1 MASLSSVGVSGT
13 GLDESVITKLVALEK
28 QPADALSTKNTTLQ
42 TKVSTWGKIQSAF
55 SSLKDAANKLTQSD
69 FWNGTTATS
78 SNDTAV
84 SVSTTSSAA
93 PSSYAVT
100 VSQLA
105 QGQMV
110 ASSAFTSKTA
120 AVGEGTLRIQLGT
133 YVTDNSVAP
142 PAVTFNAKAAASA
155 VDISIGPGDNTLE
168 KIRDRINS
176 SNAGITASIVNDA
189 SGSRLVMR
197 GANGE
202 TNAFKVSVTEN
213 GAVPGLSAL
222 AYDGTTGGTST
233 MTRTQAAQNA
243 KATINGLD
251 VASESNT
258 FSDVMDGVSITLKQ
272 TTAANTPA
280 NITVAKDTASISKGV
295 SDFIS
300 SYNNVISTI
309 RVQTLYDEASK
320 TAGPLQGD
328 STARGLLS
336 QMRNL
341 ITSDSTATASFS
353 RLFDMGIVTNTDG
366 TLKMTSSKFNDAM
379 GSKLADMQKY
389 FANSDDVV
397 AAKNGM
403 GQRIKNI
410 ASQILDT
417 NGAIANSTDGL
428 KATIK
433 RNTTKIDSINTRAS
447 LYETRLRQQYTAL
460 DASYSKLSG
469 LQSYVTAQL
478 AALNKS

>member
-13 GLDESVITKLVALEK
+13 GLDESVITKLVAIEK
-28 QPADALSTKNTTLQ
+28 QPAEALSTKNTALQ

-69 FWNGTTATS
+69 FWRGTTATS

-84 SVSTTSSAA
+84 GVSTTSNAA
-93 PSSYAVT
+93 ASSYAVT

-110 ASSAFTSKTA
+110 ASSAFASKTA
-120 AVGEGTLRIQLGT
+120 TVGEGTLRIQLGN

-155 VDISIGPGDNTLE
+155 VDIAIGPGDNTLE

-176 SNAGITASIVNDA
+176 ANAGITASIVNDA
-189 SGSRLVMR
+189 AGSRLVMR

-202 TNAFKVSVTEN
+202 SNAFQVSVIED
-213 GAVPGLSAL
+213 AAAPGLSAL
-222 AYDGTTGGTST
+222 AFDASTGATSA
-233 MTRTQAAQNA
+233 MALTQSAQNA
-243 KATINGLD
+243 KANINGLD
-251 VASESNT
+251 IASESNT
-258 FSDVMDGVSITLKQ
+258 LSDVVDGVTLTLKQ
-272 TTAANTPA
+272 VTSTPA
-280 NITVAKDTASISKGV
+280 NITVAQDTASISKGV

-300 SYNNVISTI
+300 AYNNVVSTI

-397 AAKNGM
+397 ASNNGM
-403 GQRIKNI
+403 AQRIKGL

-433 RNTTKIDSINTRAS
+433 RNTNRIEDINTRAS

-469 LQSYVTAQL
+469 LQSYVSAQL

>member
-13 GLDESVITKLVALEK
+13 GLDESVITKLVAIEK
-28 QPADALSTKNTTLQ
+28 QPADALTTKNTTLQ

-55 SSLKDAANKLTQSD
+55 SSLKDAANKLTQSE

-93 PSSYAVT
+93 ASSYAVT

-110 ASSAFTSKTA
+110 ATSAFASKTT

-155 VDISIGPGDNTLE
+155 VDIAIGPGDNTLE

-222 AYDGTTGGTST
+222 AYDGTTGGTSS

-243 KATINGLD
+243 KATINGLA
-251 VASESNT
+251 VSSESNT
-258 FSDVMDGVSITLKQ
+258 LSDVVDGVTLTLKQ
-272 TTAANTPA
+272 ATATPA
-280 NITVAKDTASISKGV
+280 NITVAQDTASISKGV

-300 SYNNVISTI
+300 AYNNVVSTI

-379 GSKLADMQKY
+379 GTKLADMQKY

-397 AAKNGM
+397 ASKNGM
-403 GQRIKNI
+403 GQRIKNL

-433 RNTTKIDSINTRAS
+433 RNTTKIDSINDRAG
-447 LYETRLRQQYTAL
+447 LYEARLRQQYTAL

-469 LQSYVTAQL
+469 LQSYVSAQL

>member
-13 GLDESVITKLVALEK
+13 GLDESVITKLVAIEK
-28 QPADALSTKNTTLQ
+28 QPAEALSTKNTALQ

-69 FWNGTTATS
+69 FWRGTTATS

-84 SVSTTSSAA
+84 GVSTTSNAA
-93 PSSYAVT
+93 ASSYAVT

-110 ASSAFTSKTA
+110 ASSAFASKTA
-120 AVGEGTLRIQLGT
+120 TVGEGTLRIQLGN

-155 VDISIGPGDNTLE
+155 VDIAIGPGDNTLE

-176 SNAGITASIVNDA
+176 ANAGITASIVNDA
-189 SGSRLVMR
+189 AGSRLVMR

-202 TNAFKVSVTEN
+202 SNAFQVSVIED
-213 GAVPGLSAL
+213 AAAPGLSAL
-222 AYDGTTGGTST
+222 AFDASTGATSA
-233 MTRTQAAQNA
+233 MALTQSAQNA

-251 VASESNT
+251 IASESNT
-258 FSDVMDGVSITLKQ
+258 LSDVVDGVTLTLKQ
-272 TTAANTPA
+272 VTSTPA
-280 NITVAKDTASISKGV
+280 NITVAQDTASISKGV

-300 SYNNVISTI
+300 AYNNVVSTI

-353 RLFDMGIVTNTDG
+353 RLFDMGIETNTDG

-397 AAKNGM
+397 ASNNGM
-403 GQRIKNI
+403 AQRIKGL

-433 RNTTKIDSINTRAS
+433 RNTNRIEDINTRAS

-469 LQSYVTAQL
+469 LQSYVSAQL

>member
-28 QPADALSTKNTTLQ
+28 QPADALTTKNTTLQ

-78 SNDTAV
+78 SNDAAV

-93 PSSYAVT
+93 PGSYAVT

-110 ASSAFTSKTA
+110 ASSAFASKTA
-120 AVGEGTLRIQLGT
+120 TVGEGTLRIQLGT

-142 PAVTFNAKAAASA
+142 PAVTFNAKSAATA
-155 VDISIGPGDNTLE
+155 VDIAIGPGDNTLE

-202 TNAFKVSVTEN
+202 TNAFKVSVTED
-213 GAVPGLSAL
+213 GSAPGLSAL
-222 AYDGTTGGTST
+222 AYDATTGGTST
-233 MTRTQAAQNA
+233 MTRTQTAQNA
-243 KATINGLD
+243 KATINGLA
-251 VASESNT
+251 VSSESNT
-258 FSDVMDGVSITLKQ
+258 LSEVLDGVTVTLKQ
-272 TTAANTPA
+272 TTSTPA
-280 NITVAKDTASISKGV
+280 NLTVATDTASISKGV

-300 SYNNVISTI
+300 AYNNVVSTI

-328 STARGLLS
+328 STAKGLLS

-341 ITSDSTATASFS
+341 ITSDSTATTSFS
-353 RLFDMGIVTNTDG
+353 RLFDLGIETNTDG
-366 TLKMTSSKFNDAM
+366 TLKMKSSKFNDAM
-379 GSKLADMQKY
+379 GAKLADMQKY
-389 FANSDDVV
+389 FANSDDTV

-433 RNTTKIDSINTRAS
+433 RNTTKIDSINDRAS
-447 LYETRLRQQYTAL
+447 LYEARLRQQYTAL

-478 AALNKS
+478 AALNK

>member
-13 GLDESVITKLVALEK
+13 GLDESVITKLVAIEK
-28 QPADALSTKNTTLQ
+28 QPADALTTKNTTLQ

-55 SSLKDAANKLTQSD
+55 SSLKDAANKLTQSE

-93 PSSYAVT
+93 ASAYAVT

-110 ASSAFTSKTA
+110 ATSAFASKTA
-120 AVGEGTLRIQLGT
+120 AVGEGTLRIELGT

-155 VDISIGPGDNTLE
+155 VDIAIGPGDNTLE

-222 AYDGTTGGTST
+222 AYDGTTGGTSS

-243 KATINGLD
+243 KATINGLA
-251 VASESNT
+251 VSSESNT
-258 FSDVMDGVSITLKQ
+258 LSDVVDGVTLTLKQ
-272 TTAANTPA
+272 ATATPA
-280 NITVAKDTASISKGV
+280 NITVAQDTASISKGV

-300 SYNNVISTI
+300 AYNNVVSTI

-379 GSKLADMQKY
+379 GTKLADMQKY

-397 AAKNGM
+397 ASKNGM
-403 GQRIKNI
+403 GQRIKNL

-433 RNTTKIDSINTRAS
+433 RNTTKIDSINDRAG
-447 LYETRLRQQYTAL
+447 LYEARLRQQYTAL

-469 LQSYVTAQL
+469 LQSYVSAQL

>member
-13 GLDESVITKLVALEK
+13 GLDESVITKLVAIEK
-28 QPADALSTKNTTLQ
+28 QPADALTTKNTTLQ

-55 SSLKDAANKLTQSD
+55 SSLKDAANKLTQSE

-93 PSSYAVT
+93 ASSYAVT

-110 ASSAFTSKTA
+110 ASSAFASKTS
-120 AVGEGTLRIQLGT
+120 AVGEGTLHIQLGT

-155 VDISIGPGDNTLE
+155 VDIAIGPGDNTLE

-222 AYDGTTGGTST
+222 AYDGTTGGTSS

-243 KATINGLD
+243 KATINGLA
-251 VASESNT
+251 VSSESNT
-258 FSDVMDGVSITLKQ
+258 LSDVVDGVTLTLKQ
-272 TTAANTPA
+272 ATATPA
-280 NITVAKDTASISKGV
+280 NITVAQDTASISKGV

-300 SYNNVISTI
+300 AYNNVVSTI

-328 STARGLLS
+328 STAKGLLS

-379 GSKLADMQKY
+379 GTKLADMQKY

-403 GQRIKNI
+403 GQRIKNL

-433 RNTTKIDSINTRAS
+433 RNTTKIDSINDRAG
-447 LYETRLRQQYTAL
+447 LYEARLRQQYTAL

-469 LQSYVTAQL
+469 LQSYVSAQL

>member
-13 GLDESVITKLVALEK
+13 GLDESVITKLVAIEK
-28 QPADALSTKNTTLQ
+28 QPADALTTKNTTLQ

-93 PSSYAVT
+93 PGAYSVT

-105 QGQMV
+105 QSQMV
-110 ASSAFTSKTA
+110 ASSAFASKTA

-155 VDISIGPGDNTLE
+155 VDIAIGPGDNTLE

-202 TNAFKVSVTEN
+202 SNAFKVSVTEN

-233 MTRTQAAQNA
+233 MTRTQSAQNA
-243 KATINGLD
+243 KATINGLA
-251 VASESNT
+251 VSAESNNLGE
-258 FSDVMDGVSITLKQ
+258 VLDGVSLTLKQ
-272 TTAANTPA
+272 VTTTPA
-280 NITVAKDTASISKGV
+280 NITVAQDTASISKGV

-300 SYNNVISTI
+300 AYNNVVSTI

-328 STARGLLS
+328 STAKSLLS

-341 ITSDSTATASFS
+341 ITSDSTATTSFS

-403 GQRIKNI
+403 GQRIKNL

>member
-13 GLDESVITKLVALEK
+13 GLDESVITKLVAIEK
-28 QPADALSTKNTTLQ
+28 QPAEALSTKNTALQ

-69 FWNGTTATS
+69 FWRGTTATS

-84 SVSTTSSAA
+84 GVSTTSNAA
-93 PSSYAVT
+93 ASSYAVT

-110 ASSAFTSKTA
+110 ASSAFASKTA
-120 AVGEGTLRIQLGT
+120 TVGEGTLRIQLGN

-155 VDISIGPGDNTLE
+155 VDIAIGPGDNTLE

-176 SNAGITASIVNDA
+176 ANAGITASIVNDA
-189 SGSRLVMR
+189 AGSRLVMR

-202 TNAFKVSVTEN
+202 SNAFQVSVIEDS
-213 GAVPGLSAL
+213 AAPGLSAL
-222 AYDGTTGGTST
+222 AFDASTGATSA
-233 MTRTQAAQNA
+233 MALTQSAQNA
-243 KATINGLD
+243 KANINGLD
-251 VASESNT
+251 IASESNT
-258 FSDVMDGVSITLKQ
+258 LSDVVDGVTLTLKQ
-272 TTAANTPA
+272 VTSTPA
-280 NITVAKDTASISKGV
+280 NITVAQDTASISKGV

-300 SYNNVISTI
+300 AYNNVVSTI

-353 RLFDMGIVTNTDG
+353 RLFDMGIETNTDG

-397 AAKNGM
+397 ASNNGM
-403 GQRIKNI
+403 AQRIKGL

-433 RNTTKIDSINTRAS
+433 RNTNRIEDINTRAS

-469 LQSYVTAQL
+469 LQSYVSAQL

>member
-13 GLDESVITKLVALEK
+13 GLDESVITKLVAIEK
-28 QPADALSTKNTTLQ
+28 QPADALTTKNTTLQ

-55 SSLKDAANKLTQSD
+55 SSLKDAANKLTQSE

-93 PSSYAVT
+93 ASSYAVT

-110 ASSAFTSKTA
+110 ASSAFASKTS

-155 VDISIGPGDNTLE
+155 VDIAIGPGDNTLE

-222 AYDGTTGGTST
+222 AYDGTTGGTSS

-243 KATINGLD
+243 KATINGLA
-251 VASESNT
+251 VSSESNT
-258 FSDVMDGVSITLKQ
+258 LSDVVDGVTLTLKQ
-272 TTAANTPA
+272 ATATPA
-280 NITVAKDTASISKGV
+280 NITVAQDTASISKGV

-300 SYNNVISTI
+300 AYNNVVSTI

-328 STARGLLS
+328 STAKGLLS

-379 GSKLADMQKY
+379 GTKLADMQKY

-403 GQRIKNI
+403 GQRIKNL

-433 RNTTKIDSINTRAS
+433 RNTTKIDSINDRAG
-447 LYETRLRQQYTAL
+447 LYEARLRQQYTAL

-469 LQSYVTAQL
+469 LQSYVSAQL

>member
-13 GLDESVITKLVALEK
+13 GLDESVITKLVAIEK
-28 QPADALSTKNTTLQ
+28 QPAEALSTKNTALQ

-69 FWNGTTATS
+69 FWRGTTATS

-84 SVSTTSSAA
+84 GVSTTSNAA
-93 PSSYAVT
+93 ASSYAVT

-110 ASSAFTSKTA
+110 ASSAFASKTA
-120 AVGEGTLRIQLGT
+120 TVGEGTLRIQLGN

-155 VDISIGPGDNTLE
+155 VDIAIGPGDNTLE

-176 SNAGITASIVNDA
+176 ANAGITASIVNDA
-189 SGSRLVMR
+189 AGSRLVMR

-202 TNAFKVSVTEN
+202 SNAFQVSVIEDV
-213 GAVPGLSAL
+213 AAPGLSAL
-222 AYDGTTGGTST
+222 AFDASTGATSA
-233 MTRTQAAQNA
+233 MALTQSAQNA
-243 KATINGLD
+243 KANINGLD
-251 VASESNT
+251 IASESNT
-258 FSDVMDGVSITLKQ
+258 LSDVVDGVTLTLKQ
-272 TTAANTPA
+272 VTSTPA
-280 NITVAKDTASISKGV
+280 NITVAQDTASISKGV

-300 SYNNVISTI
+300 AYNNVVSTI

-353 RLFDMGIVTNTDG
+353 RLFDMGIETNTDG

-397 AAKNGM
+397 ASNNGM
-403 GQRIKNI
+403 AQRIKGL

-433 RNTTKIDSINTRAS
+433 RNTNRIEDINTRAS

-469 LQSYVTAQL
+469 LQSYVSAQL

>member
-1 MASLSSVGVSGT
+1 MASLSSIGISGT
-13 GLDESVITKLVALEK
+13 GLDETVITKLVALEK
-28 QPADALSTKNTTLQ
+28 QPADALSTKNTKLE

-55 SSLKDAANKLTQSD
+55 STLKDAANKLTQSD

-84 SVSTTSSAA
+84 GVSTTSSAA

-110 ASSAFTSKTA
+110 ASSAFASKTA
-120 AVGEGTLRIQLGT
+120 AVGEGTLRIELGT

-142 PAVTFNAKAAASA
+142 PAVTFNAKVAATA
-155 VDISIGPGDNTLE
+155 VDIAIGPGDNTLE

-222 AYDGTTGGTST
+222 AYTAETGGTSA
-233 MTRTQAAQNA
+233 MTRSQSAQNA
-243 KATINGLD
+243 QATINGLP
-251 VASESNT
+251 VSSESNT
-258 FSDVMDGVSITLKQ
+258 LSDVVDGVTLTLKQ
-272 TTAANTPA
+272 TTTTPA
-280 NITVAKDTASISKGV
+280 NITVAQDTATISKGV

-300 SYNNVISTI
+300 AYNSVVSTI

-328 STARGLLS
+328 ATARSLLG

-341 ITSDSTATASFS
+341 ITSSSSATTAFS
-353 RLFDMGIVTNTDG
+353 RLFDIGIETNTDG
-366 TLKMTSSKFNDAM
+366 TLTMKSSKFNDAM
-379 GSKLADMQKY
+379 GSKLADLQK
-389 FANSDDVV
+389 FFGNSDDAVP
-397 AAKNGM
+397 ANNGM
-403 GQRIKNI
+403 AQRIKAL

-417 NGAIANSTDGL
+417 EGAIASSTDGL

-433 RNTTKIDSINTRAS
+433 RNKDRIEDINDRAS
-447 LYETRLRQQYTAL
+447 LYETRLRKQYTAL
-460 DASYSKLSG
+460 DANMSKLNG
-469 LQSYVTAQL
+469 LSSYVSAQL

>member
-13 GLDESVITKLVALEK
+13 GLDESVITKLVAIEK
-28 QPADALSTKNTTLQ
+28 QPADALTTKNTTLQ

-93 PSSYAVT
+93 PGAYSVT

-105 QGQMV
+105 QSQMV
-110 ASSAFTSKTA
+110 ASSAFASKTA

-155 VDISIGPGDNTLE
+155 VDIAIGPGDNTLE

-202 TNAFKVSVTEN
+202 SNAFKVSVTEN

-233 MTRTQAAQNA
+233 MTRTQSAQNA
-243 KATINGLD
+243 KATINGLA
-251 VASESNT
+251 VSAESNNLGE
-258 FSDVMDGVSITLKQ
+258 VLDGVSLTLKQ
-272 TTAANTPA
+272 VTTTPA
-280 NITVAKDTASISKGV
+280 NITVAQDTASISKGV

-300 SYNNVISTI
+300 AYNNVVSTI

-328 STARGLLS
+328 STAKSLLS

-341 ITSDSTATASFS
+341 ITSDSTATTSFS

-403 GQRIKNI
+403 GQRIKNL

-428 KATIK
+428 KATLK

>member
-13 GLDESVITKLVALEK
+13 GLDESVITKLVAIEK
-28 QPADALSTKNTTLQ
+28 QPADALTTKNTTLQ

-78 SNDTAV
+78 SNDAAV

-93 PSSYAVT
+93 PGSYAVT

-110 ASSAFTSKTA
+110 ASSAFASKTA
-120 AVGEGTLRIQLGT
+120 TVGEGTLRIQLGT

-142 PAVTFNAKAAASA
+142 PAVTFNAKSAATA
-155 VDISIGPGDNTLE
+155 VDIAIGPGDNTLE

-202 TNAFKVSVTEN
+202 TNAFKVSVTED
-213 GAVPGLSAL
+213 GAAPGLSAL
-222 AYDGTTGGTST
+222 AYDATTGGTST
-233 MTRTQAAQNA
+233 MTRTQTAQNA
-243 KATINGLD
+243 KATINGLA
-251 VASESNT
+251 VSSESNT
-258 FSDVMDGVSITLKQ
+258 LSEVLDGVTVTLKQ
-272 TTAANTPA
+272 TTSTPA
-280 NITVAKDTASISKGV
+280 NLTVATDTASISKGV

-300 SYNNVISTI
+300 AYNNVVSTI
-309 RVQTLYDEASK
+309 RVQTLYDETSK

-341 ITSDSTATASFS
+341 ITSDSTATTSFS

-389 FANSDDVV
+389 FANSDETV

-433 RNTTKIDSINTRAS
+433 RNTTKIDSINDRAS
-447 LYETRLRQQYTAL
+447 LYEARLRQQYTAL

-478 AALNKS
+478 AALNK

>member
-13 GLDESVITKLVALEK
+13 GLDENVITKLVAIEK
-28 QPADALSTKNTTLQ
+28 QPADALTTKNTELQ

-55 SSLKDAANKLTQSD
+55 SSLKDAANRLTQSD
-69 FWNGTTATS
+69 LWNGTTATS
-78 SNDTAV
+78 SNDLAV
-84 SVSTTSSAA
+84 SVSSTSAA
-93 PSSYAVT
+93 AASSYAVT
-100 VSQLA
+100 VSKLA
-105 QGQMV
+105 QSQMV
-110 ASSAFTSKTA
+110 ASSAFASKTS

-142 PAVTFNAKAAASA
+142 PAVTFNAKVAASA

-176 SNAGITASIVNDA
+176 ANAGITASIVNDA

-197 GANGE
+197 GASGE

-213 GAVPGLSAL
+213 ASVPGLSAL
-222 AYDGTTGGTST
+222 AYTAETGGTSA
-233 MTRTQAAQNA
+233 MTSTQAAQNA
-243 KATINGLD
+243 KATINGLE
-251 VASESNT
+251 VNSESNT
-258 FSDVMDGVSITLKQ
+258 LSNVMDGVSLTLKQ
-272 TTAANTPA
+272 ANTPV
-280 NITVAKDTASISKGV
+280 NITVAQDTASISKGV
-295 SDFIS
+295 NDFIS
-300 SYNNVISTI
+300 AYNNVVSTI

-341 ITSDSTATASFS
+341 ITSDSTATTSFS

-389 FANSDDVV
+389 FANSDDTV

-403 GQRIKNI
+403 AQRIKSLT
-410 ASQILDT
+410 SQVLDT
-417 NGAIANSTDGL
+417 NGAIANSTDGI

-433 RNTTKIDSINTRAS
+433 RNSTKIDTINDRAS

-469 LQSYVTAQL
+469 LQSYVSAQL
-478 AALNKS
+478 AALNK

>member
-13 GLDESVITKLVALEK
+13 GLDESVITKLVAIEK
-28 QPADALSTKNTTLQ
+28 QPADALTTKNTTLQ

-55 SSLKDAANKLTQSD
+55 SSLKDAANKLTQSE

-93 PSSYAVT
+93 ASSYAVT

-110 ASSAFTSKTA
+110 ASSAFASKTS

-155 VDISIGPGDNTLE
+155 VDIAIGPGDNTLE

-213 GAVPGLSAL
+213 SAVPGLSAL
-222 AYDGTTGGTST
+222 AYDGTTGGTSS

-243 KATINGLD
+243 KATINGLA
-251 VASESNT
+251 VSSESNT
-258 FSDVMDGVSITLKQ
+258 LSDVVDGVTLTLKQ
-272 TTAANTPA
+272 ATATPA
-280 NITVAKDTASISKGV
+280 NITVAQDTASISKGV

-300 SYNNVISTI
+300 AYNNVVSTI

-328 STARGLLS
+328 STAKGLLS

-353 RLFDMGIVTNTDG
+353 RLFDMGIETNTDG

-379 GSKLADMQKY
+379 GTKLADMQKY

-403 GQRIKNI
+403 GQRIKNL

-433 RNTTKIDSINTRAS
+433 RNTTKIDSINDRAG
-447 LYETRLRQQYTAL
+447 LYEARLRQQYTAL

-469 LQSYVTAQL
+469 LQSYVSAQL

>member
-13 GLDESVITKLVALEK
+13 GLDESVITKLVAIEK
-28 QPADALSTKNTTLQ
+28 QPADALTTKNTTLQ

-55 SSLKDAANKLTQSD
+55 SSLKDAANKLTQSE

-93 PSSYAVT
+93 ASSYAVT

-110 ASSAFTSKTA
+110 ASSAFASKTS

-155 VDISIGPGDNTLE
+155 VDIAIGPGDNTLE

-213 GAVPGLSAL
+213 SAVPGLSAL
-222 AYDGTTGGTST
+222 AYDGTTGGTSS

-243 KATINGLD
+243 KATINGLA
-251 VASESNT
+251 VSSESNT
-258 FSDVMDGVSITLKQ
+258 LSDVVDGVTLTLKQ
-272 TTAANTPA
+272 ATATPA
-280 NITVAKDTASISKGV
+280 NITVAQDTASISKGV

-300 SYNNVISTI
+300 AYNNVVSTI

-328 STARGLLS
+328 STAKGLLS

-379 GSKLADMQKY
+379 GTKLADMQKY

-403 GQRIKNI
+403 GQRIKNL

-433 RNTTKIDSINTRAS
+433 RNTTKIDSINDRAG
-447 LYETRLRQQYTAL
+447 LYEARLRQQYTAL

-469 LQSYVTAQL
+469 LQSYVSAQL

>member
-13 GLDESVITKLVALEK
+13 GLDESVITKLVAIEK
-28 QPADALSTKNTTLQ
+28 QPADALTTKNTTLQ

-55 SSLKDAANKLTQSD
+55 SSLKDAANKLTQSE

-93 PSSYAVT
+93 ASSYAVT

-110 ASSAFTSKTA
+110 ATSAFASKTA

-155 VDISIGPGDNTLE
+155 VDIAIGPGDNTLE

-222 AYDGTTGGTST
+222 AYDGTTGGTSS

-243 KATINGLD
+243 KATINGLA
-251 VASESNT
+251 VSSESNT
-258 FSDVMDGVSITLKQ
+258 LSDVVDGVTLTLKQ
-272 TTAANTPA
+272 ATATPA
-280 NITVAKDTASISKGV
+280 NITVAQDTASISKGV

-300 SYNNVISTI
+300 AYNNVVSTI

-379 GSKLADMQKY
+379 GTKLADMQKY

-397 AAKNGM
+397 ASKNGM
-403 GQRIKNI
+403 GQRIKNL

-433 RNTTKIDSINTRAS
+433 RNTTKIDSINDRAG
-447 LYETRLRQQYTAL
+447 LYEARLRQQYTAL

-469 LQSYVTAQL
+469 LQSYVSAQL

>member
-13 GLDESVITKLVALEK
+13 GLDESVITKLVAIEK
-28 QPADALSTKNTTLQ
+28 QPADALTTKNTTLQ

-55 SSLKDAANKLTQSD
+55 SSLKDAANKLTQSE

-93 PSSYAVT
+93 ASSYAVT

-110 ASSAFTSKTA
+110 ASSAFASKTA

-155 VDISIGPGDNTLE
+155 VDIAIGPGDNTLE

-222 AYDGTTGGTST
+222 AYDGTTGGTSS

-243 KATINGLD
+243 KATINGLA
-251 VASESNT
+251 VSSESNT
-258 FSDVMDGVSITLKQ
+258 LSDVVDGVTLTLKQ
-272 TTAANTPA
+272 ATATPA
-280 NITVAKDTASISKGV
+280 NITVAQDTASISKGV

-300 SYNNVISTI
+300 AYNNVVSTI

-328 STARGLLS
+328 STAKGLLS

-379 GSKLADMQKY
+379 GTKLADMQKY

-403 GQRIKNI
+403 GQRIKNL

-433 RNTTKIDSINTRAS
+433 RNTTKIDSINDRAG
-447 LYETRLRQQYTAL
+447 LYEARLRQQYTAL

-469 LQSYVTAQL
+469 LQSYVSAQL

>member
-13 GLDESVITKLVALEK
+13 GLDENVITKLVALEK
-28 QPADALSTKNTTLQ
+28 KPADALTTKNTALQ

-69 FWNGTTATS
+69 FWTGTTATS

-110 ASSAFTSKTA
+110 ASSAFGSKTA
-120 AVGEGTLRIQLGT
+120 AVGEGTLRIELGT
-133 YVTDNSVAP
+133 YVTNNSVAP
-142 PAVTFNAKAAASA
+142 PAVTFNAKAAATA

-168 KIRDRINS
+168 KIRDRINGA
-176 SNAGITASIVNDA
+176 NAGITASIVNDA
-189 SGSRLVMR
+189 AGSRLVMR

-202 TNAFKVSVTEN
+202 TNAFKVTVTEN
-213 GAVPGLSAL
+213 ASVPGLSAL
-222 AYDGTTGGTST
+222 AYTAESGGTSA
-233 MTRTQAAQNA
+233 MTRSQSAQNA
-243 KATINGLD
+243 LATINGLPIT
-251 VASESNT
+251 SESNT
-258 FSDVMDGVSITLKQ
+258 LSDVVDGVSLTLKQ
-272 TTAANTPA
+272 TTATPA
-280 NITVAKDTASISKGV
+280 NITVAQDTASISKGV
-295 SDFIS
+295 NDFIS
-300 SYNNVISTI
+300 AYNSVVSTI

-341 ITSDSTATASFS
+341 ITSDSTATSSFA

-366 TLKMTSSKFNDAM
+366 TLKMTTSKFNDAM

-397 AAKNGM
+397 AANNGM
-403 GQRIKNI
+403 GQRIKNL

-433 RNTTKIDSINTRAS
+433 RNTTKIDSINDRAS
-447 LYETRLRQQYTAL
+447 LYEARLRQQYTAL

-478 AALNKS
+478 AALNNS

>member
-13 GLDESVITKLVALEK
+13 GLDESVITKLVAIEK
-28 QPADALSTKNTTLQ
+28 QPADALTTKNTTLQ

-55 SSLKDAANKLTQSD
+55 SSLKDAANKLTQSE

-93 PSSYAVT
+93 ASAYAVT

-110 ASSAFTSKTA
+110 ATSAFASKTS
-120 AVGEGTLRIQLGT
+120 AVGEGTLSIQLGT

-222 AYDGTTGGTST
+222 AYDATTGGTSA
-233 MTRTQAAQNA
+233 MTRTQTAQNA
-243 KATINGLD
+243 KATINGLA
-251 VASESNT
+251 VSSESNT
-258 FSDVMDGVSITLKQ
+258 LSDVLDGVTLTLKQ
-272 TTAANTPA
+272 TTTTPA
-280 NITVAKDTASISKGV
+280 NITVAQDTASISKGV

-300 SYNNVISTI
+300 AYNNVVSTI

-379 GSKLADMQKY
+379 GAKLADMQKY
-389 FANSDDVV
+389 FANSDETV
-397 AAKNGM
+397 AANNGM
-403 GQRIKNI
+403 GQRIKNL

-447 LYETRLRQQYTAL
+447 LYENRLRQQYTAL

>member
-13 GLDESVITKLVALEK
+13 GLDESVITKLVAIEK
-28 QPADALSTKNTTLQ
+28 QPAEALTTKNTTLQ

-69 FWNGTTATS
+69 FWTGTTATS

-110 ASSAFTSKTA
+110 ASSAFGSKTA
-120 AVGEGTLRIQLGT
+120 AVGEGTLRIELGT
-133 YVTDNSVAP
+133 YVTNNSVAP
-142 PAVTFNAKAAASA
+142 PAVTFNAKAAATA

-168 KIRDRINS
+168 KIRDRINGA
-176 SNAGITASIVNDA
+176 NAGITASIVNDA
-189 SGSRLVMR
+189 AGSRLVMR

-202 TNAFKVSVTEN
+202 TNAFKVTVTEN
-213 GAVPGLSAL
+213 ASVPGLSAL
-222 AYDGTTGGTST
+222 AYTAESGGTSA
-233 MTRTQAAQNA
+233 MTRSQSAQNA
-243 KATINGLD
+243 LATINGLPIT
-251 VASESNT
+251 SESNT
-258 FSDVMDGVSITLKQ
+258 LSDVVDGVSLTLKQ
-272 TTAANTPA
+272 TTATPA
-280 NITVAKDTASISKGV
+280 NITVAQDTASISKGV
-295 SDFIS
+295 NDFIS
-300 SYNNVISTI
+300 AYNSVVSTI

-341 ITSDSTATASFS
+341 ITSDSTATSSFA

-366 TLKMTSSKFNDAM
+366 TLKMTTSKFNDAM

-397 AAKNGM
+397 AANNGM
-403 GQRIKNI
+403 GQRIKNL

-433 RNTTKIDSINTRAS
+433 RNTTKIDSINDRAS
-447 LYETRLRQQYTAL
+447 LYEARLRQQYTAL

-478 AALNKS
+478 AALNNS

>member
-13 GLDESVITKLVALEK
+13 GLDESVITKLVAIEK
-28 QPADALSTKNTTLQ
+28 QPADALTTKNTTLQ

-55 SSLKDAANKLTQSD
+55 SSLKDAANKLTQSE

-93 PSSYAVT
+93 ASAYAVT

-110 ASSAFTSKTA
+110 ATSAFASKTA

-155 VDISIGPGDNTLE
+155 VDIAIGPGDNTLE

-222 AYDGTTGGTST
+222 AYDGTTGGTSS

-243 KATINGLD
+243 KATINGLA
-251 VASESNT
+251 VSSESNT
-258 FSDVMDGVSITLKQ
+258 LSDVVDGVTLTLKQ
-272 TTAANTPA
+272 ATATPA
-280 NITVAKDTASISKGV
+280 NITVAQDTASISKGV

-300 SYNNVISTI
+300 AYNNVVSTI

-379 GSKLADMQKY
+379 GTKLADMQKY

-397 AAKNGM
+397 ASKNGM
-403 GQRIKNI
+403 GQRIKNL

-433 RNTTKIDSINTRAS
+433 RNTTKIDSINDRAG
-447 LYETRLRQQYTAL
+447 LYEARLRQQYTAL

-469 LQSYVTAQL
+469 LQSYVSAQL

>member
-1 MASLSSVGVSGT
+1 
-13 GLDESVITKLVALEK
+13 
-28 QPADALSTKNTTLQ
+28 
-42 TKVSTWGKIQSAF
+42 
-55 SSLKDAANKLTQSD
+55 
-69 FWNGTTATS
+69 
-78 SNDTAV
+78 
-84 SVSTTSSAA
+84 VSTTSSAA
-93 PSSYAVT
+93 PSAYAVS

-110 ASSAFTSKTA
+110 ASSAFASKTA
-120 AVGEGTLRIQLGT
+120 AVGEGTLRIELGT
-133 YVTDNSVAP
+133 YVTNNSVAP
-142 PAVTFNAKAAASA
+142 PAVTFNAKAAATA

-168 KIRDRINS
+168 KIRDRINGA
-176 SNAGITASIVNDA
+176 NAGITASIVNDA
-189 SGSRLVMR
+189 AGSRLVMR

-202 TNAFKVSVTEN
+202 TNAFKVTVTEN
-213 GAVPGLSAL
+213 ASVPGLSAL
-222 AYDGTTGGTST
+222 AYTAETGGTSA
-233 MTRTQAAQNA
+233 MTRSQSAQNA
-243 KATINGLD
+243 QATINGLPIT
-251 VASESNT
+251 SESNT
-258 FSDVMDGVSITLKQ
+258 LSDVMDGVTLTLKQ
-272 TTAANTPA
+272 TTSTPA
-280 NITVAKDTASISKGV
+280 NITVAQDTAAISKGV

-300 SYNNVISTI
+300 AYNNVVSTI

-341 ITSDSTATASFS
+341 ITSDSTATSSFS

-379 GSKLADMQKY
+379 ASKLGDMQKY

-397 AAKNGM
+397 AANNGM
-403 GQRIKNI
+403 GQRIKNL

-433 RNTTKIDSINTRAS
+433 RNTTKIDSINDRAS
-447 LYETRLRQQYTAL
+447 LFEARLRQQYTAL
-460 DASYSKLSG
+460 DTQYSKLSG

-478 AALNKS
+478 AALNNS

>member
-1 MASLSSVGVSGT
+1 MASLSSIGISGT
-13 GLDESVITKLVALEK
+13 GLDETVITKLVALEK
-28 QPADALSTKNTTLQ
+28 QPADALSTKNTKLE

-55 SSLKDAANKLTQSD
+55 STLKDAANKLTQSD
-69 FWNGTTATS
+69 FWKGTTAAS

-84 SVSTTSSAA
+84 GVSTTSSAA

-110 ASSAFTSKTA
+110 ASSAFASKTA
-120 AVGEGTLRIQLGT
+120 AVGEGTLRIELGT

-142 PAVTFNAKAAASA
+142 PAVTFNAKVAATA
-155 VDISIGPGDNTLE
+155 VDIAIGPGDNTLE

-222 AYDGTTGGTST
+222 AYTAETGGTSA
-233 MTRTQAAQNA
+233 MTRSQSAQNA
-243 KATINGLD
+243 QATINGLA
-251 VASESNT
+251 VSSESNT
-258 FSDVMDGVSITLKQ
+258 LSDVVDGVTLTLKQ
-272 TTAANTPA
+272 TTATPA
-280 NITVAKDTASISKGV
+280 NITVAQDTATISKGV

-300 SYNNVISTI
+300 AYNSVVSTI

-328 STARGLLS
+328 ATARSLLG

-341 ITSDSTATASFS
+341 ITSSSSATTAFS
-353 RLFDMGIVTNTDG
+353 RLFDVGIETNTDG
-366 TLKMTSSKFNDAM
+366 TLTMKSSKFNDAM
-379 GSKLADMQKY
+379 GSKLADLQK
-389 FANSDDVV
+389 FFGNSDDAVP
-397 AAKNGM
+397 ANNGM
-403 GQRIKNI
+403 AQRIKGL

-417 NGAIANSTDGL
+417 EGAIASSTDGL

-433 RNTTKIDSINTRAS
+433 RNKDRIEDINDRAS
-447 LYETRLRQQYTAL
+447 LYETRLRKQYTAL
-460 DASYSKLSG
+460 DANMSKLNG
-469 LQSYVTAQL
+469 LSSYVSAQL

>member
-1 MASLSSVGVSGT
+1 MPSLSSVGVSGT
-13 GLDESVITKLVALEK
+13 GLDENVITKLVALEK
-28 QPADALSTKNTTLQ
+28 KPADALTTKNTALQ

-69 FWNGTTATS
+69 FWKGTTATS

-84 SVSTTSSAA
+84 GVSTTSSAA
-93 PSSYAVT
+93 ASSYAVT

-110 ASSAFTSKTA
+110 ASSAFTAGKTA
-120 AVGEGTLRIQLGT
+120 PVGEGTLRIELGS
-133 YVTDNSVAP
+133 YVTNNAVAP
-142 PAVTFNAKAAASA
+142 PAVTFNAKVAATA
-155 VDISIGPGDNTLE
+155 VDIAIGPGDNTLE
-168 KIRDRINS
+168 KIRDRINGA
-176 SNAGITASIVNDA
+176 NAGITASIVNDA

-202 TNAFKVSVTEN
+202 SNAFKVTVTEN

-222 AYDGTTGGTST
+222 AYTAETGGTSA
-233 MTRTQAAQNA
+233 MTRSQSAQNA
-243 KATINGLD
+243 QATINGLPIS
-251 VASESNT
+251 SESNT
-258 FSDVMDGVSITLKQ
+258 LSDVMDGVTLTLKQ
-272 TTAANTPA
+272 TTTTPA
-280 NITVAKDTASISKGV
+280 NITVATDTAAISKGV
-295 SDFIS
+295 NDFIS
-300 SYNNVISTI
+300 AYNNVVSTI

-366 TLKMTSSKFNDAM
+366 TLKMTTSKFNDAM

-397 AAKNGM
+397 AANNGM
-403 GQRIKNI
+403 GQRIKNL

-433 RNTTKIDSINTRAS
+433 RNTSKIDSINDRAG
-447 LYETRLRQQYTAL
+447 LFEARLRQQYTAL

>member
-13 GLDESVITKLVALEK
+13 GLDESVISKLVAIEK
-28 QPADALSTKNTTLQ
+28 QPADALTTKNTTLQ

-55 SSLKDAANKLTQSD
+55 SSLKDAANKLTQSE

-93 PSSYAVT
+93 ASAYAVT

-110 ASSAFTSKTA
+110 ATSAFASKTT

-155 VDISIGPGDNTLE
+155 VDIAIGPGDNTLE

-222 AYDGTTGGTST
+222 AYDGTTGGTSS

-243 KATINGLD
+243 KATINGLA
-251 VASESNT
+251 VSSESNT
-258 FSDVMDGVSITLKQ
+258 LSDVVDGVTLTLKQ
-272 TTAANTPA
+272 ATATPA
-280 NITVAKDTASISKGV
+280 NITVAQDTASISKGV

-300 SYNNVISTI
+300 AYNNVVSTI

-379 GSKLADMQKY
+379 GTKLADMQKY

-403 GQRIKNI
+403 GQRIKNL

-433 RNTTKIDSINTRAS
+433 RNTTKIDSINDRAG
-447 LYETRLRQQYTAL
+447 LYEARLRQQYTAL

-469 LQSYVTAQL
+469 LQSYVSAQL

>member
-13 GLDESVITKLVALEK
+13 GLDESVITKLVAIEK
-28 QPADALSTKNTTLQ
+28 QPADALTTKNTTLQ

-55 SSLKDAANKLTQSD
+55 SSLKDAANKLTQSE

-93 PSSYAVT
+93 ASAYAVT

-105 QGQMV
+105 QSQMV
-110 ASSAFTSKTA
+110 ATSAFASKTA

-155 VDISIGPGDNTLE
+155 VDIAIGPGDNTLE

-222 AYDGTTGGTST
+222 AYDGTTGGTSS

-243 KATINGLD
+243 KATINGLA
-251 VASESNT
+251 VSSESNT
-258 FSDVMDGVSITLKQ
+258 LSDVVDGVTLTLKQ
-272 TTAANTPA
+272 ATATPA
-280 NITVAKDTASISKGV
+280 NITVAQDTASISKGV

-300 SYNNVISTI
+300 AYNNVVSTI

-379 GSKLADMQKY
+379 GTKLADMQKY

-397 AAKNGM
+397 ASKNGM
-403 GQRIKNI
+403 GQRIKNL

-433 RNTTKIDSINTRAS
+433 RNTTKIDSINDRAG
-447 LYETRLRQQYTAL
+447 LYEARLRQQYTAL

-469 LQSYVTAQL
+469 LQSYVSAQL

>member
-28 QPADALSTKNTTLQ
+28 QPADALTTKNTTLQ

-84 SVSTTSSAA
+84 SVSTTTSAA
-93 PSSYAVT
+93 ASAYTVS

-110 ASSAFTSKTA
+110 ASSAFASKTS

-155 VDISIGPGDNTLE
+155 VDIAIGPGDNTLE

-222 AYDGTTGGTST
+222 AYDGTTGGTSV

-243 KATINGLD
+243 KATINGLA
-251 VASESNT
+251 VSSESNT
-258 FSDVMDGVSITLKQ
+258 LSDVVDGVTLTLKQ
-272 TTAANTPA
+272 VTTTPA
-280 NITVAKDTASISKGV
+280 NITVAQDTASISKGV

-300 SYNNVISTI
+300 AYNNVVSTI

-328 STARGLLS
+328 STAKGLLS

-353 RLFDMGIVTNTDG
+353 RLFDLGIETNTDG
-366 TLKMTSSKFNDAM
+366 TLKMKSSKFNDAM
-379 GSKLADMQKY
+379 STKLADMQKY

-403 GQRIKNI
+403 GQRIKNL

-433 RNTTKIDSINTRAS
+433 RNTTKIDSINDRAS
-447 LYETRLRQQYTAL
+447 LYEARLRQQYTAL

>member
-28 QPADALSTKNTTLQ
+28 KPAEALTTKNTTLQ

-55 SSLKDAANKLTQSD
+55 SSLKDAASRLTQSD

-78 SNDTAV
+78 SNEAAV
-84 SVSTTSSAA
+84 SATTTSGAA
-93 PSSYAVT
+93 ASSYAVA

-105 QGQMV
+105 QSQMV
-110 ASSAFTSKTA
+110 ATSAFASKTSM
-120 AVGEGTLRIQLGT
+120 VGEGTLRIQVGT

-142 PAVTFNAKAAASA
+142 PAVTFNAKAAATA

-168 KIRDRINS
+168 KIRDRINGA
-176 SNAGITASIVNDA
+176 NAGITASIVNDA
-189 SGSRLVMR
+189 AGSRLVMR
-197 GANGE
+197 GSHGE

-213 GAVPGLSAL
+213 ASVPGLSAL
-222 AYDGTTGGTST
+222 AYTAETGGTT
-233 MTRTQAAQNA
+233 AMTRAQEAKNA
-243 KATINGLD
+243 VATINGLEIK
-251 VASESNT
+251 SESNT
-258 FSDVMDGVSITLKQ
+258 LSNVVDGVTLTLKQ
-272 TTAANTPA
+272 TTSTPA
-280 NITVAKDTASISKGV
+280 NITVANDSASISKGV
-295 SDFIS
+295 NDFIS
-300 SYNNVISTI
+300 AYNNVVSTI

-328 STARGLLS
+328 STAKGLLS

-341 ITSDSTATASFS
+341 ITSNSTATSAFP
-353 RLFDMGIVTNTDG
+353 RLFDLGIVTNTDG
-366 TLKMTSSKFNDAM
+366 TLKMTTSKFNDAM

-397 AAKNGM
+397 ATNNGM
-403 GQRIKNI
+403 AQRIKSL
-410 ASQILDT
+410 ASQVLDT

-433 RNTTKIDSINTRAS
+433 RNTTQIESINDRAS

-460 DASYSKLSG
+460 DAQYSKLSG
-469 LQSYVTAQL
+469 LQSYVSAQL

>member
-13 GLDESVITKLVALEK
+13 GLDESVITKLVAIEK
-28 QPADALSTKNTTLQ
+28 QPADALTTKNTTLQ

-55 SSLKDAANKLTQSD
+55 SSLKDAANKLTQSE

-93 PSSYAVT
+93 ASAYAVT

-110 ASSAFTSKTA
+110 ATSAFASKTA

-155 VDISIGPGDNTLE
+155 VDIAIGPGDNTLE

-222 AYDGTTGGTST
+222 AYDGTTGGTSS

-243 KATINGLD
+243 KATINGLA
-251 VASESNT
+251 VSSESNT
-258 FSDVMDGVSITLKQ
+258 LSDVVDGVTLTLKQ
-272 TTAANTPA
+272 ATATPA
-280 NITVAKDTASISKGV
+280 NITVAQDTASISKGV

-300 SYNNVISTI
+300 AYNNVVSTI
-309 RVQTLYDEASK
+309 RVQTLYDETSK

-328 STARGLLS
+328 STAKGLLS

-379 GSKLADMQKY
+379 GTKLADMQKY

-397 AAKNGM
+397 ASKNGM
-403 GQRIKNI
+403 GQRIKNL

-433 RNTTKIDSINTRAS
+433 RNTTKIDSINDRAG
-447 LYETRLRQQYTAL
+447 LYEARLRQQYTAL

-469 LQSYVTAQL
+469 LQSYVSAQL

>member
-13 GLDESVITKLVALEK
+13 GLDESVISKLVAIEK
-28 QPADALSTKNTTLQ
+28 QPADALTTKNTTLQ

-55 SSLKDAANKLTQSD
+55 SSLKDAANKLTQSE

-93 PSSYAVT
+93 ASAYAVT

-110 ASSAFTSKTA
+110 ATSAFASKTT

-155 VDISIGPGDNTLE
+155 VDIAIGPGDNTLE

-222 AYDGTTGGTST
+222 AYDGTTGGTSS

-243 KATINGLD
+243 KATINGLA
-251 VASESNT
+251 VSSESNT
-258 FSDVMDGVSITLKQ
+258 LSDVVDGVTLTLKQ
-272 TTAANTPA
+272 ATATPA
-280 NITVAKDTASISKGV
+280 NITVAQDTASISKGV

-300 SYNNVISTI
+300 AYNNVVSTI

-379 GSKLADMQKY
+379 GTKLADMQKY

-397 AAKNGM
+397 ASKNGM
-403 GQRIKNI
+403 GQRIKNL

-433 RNTTKIDSINTRAS
+433 RNTTKIDSINDRAG
-447 LYETRLRQQYTAL
+447 LYEARLRQQYTAL

-469 LQSYVTAQL
+469 LQSYVSAQL

>member
-13 GLDESVITKLVALEK
+13 GLDESVITKLVAIEK
-28 QPADALSTKNTTLQ
+28 QPADALTTKNTTLQ

-78 SNDTAV
+78 SNDAAV

-93 PSSYAVT
+93 PGSYAVT

-110 ASSAFTSKTA
+110 ASSAFASKTA
-120 AVGEGTLRIQLGT
+120 TVGEGTLRIQLGT

-142 PAVTFNAKAAASA
+142 PAVTFNAKSAATA
-155 VDISIGPGDNTLE
+155 VDIAIGPGDNTLE

-202 TNAFKVSVTEN
+202 TNAFKVSVTEDS
-213 GAVPGLSAL
+213 AAPGLSAL
-222 AYDGTTGGTST
+222 AYDATTGGTST
-233 MTRTQAAQNA
+233 MTRTQTAQNA
-243 KATINGLD
+243 KATINGLA
-251 VASESNT
+251 VSSESNT
-258 FSDVMDGVSITLKQ
+258 LSEVLDGVSLTLKQ
-272 TTAANTPA
+272 TTSTPA
-280 NITVAKDTASISKGV
+280 NLTVATDTASISKGV

-300 SYNNVISTI
+300 AYNNVVSTI

-328 STARGLLS
+328 STAKGLLS

-341 ITSDSTATASFS
+341 ITSDSTATTSFS
-353 RLFDMGIVTNTDG
+353 RLFDLGIETNTDG
-366 TLKMTSSKFNDAM
+366 TLKMKSSKFNDAM

-389 FANSDDVV
+389 FANSDDTV
-397 AAKNGM
+397 AANNGM

-433 RNTTKIDSINTRAS
+433 RNTTKIDSINDRAS
-447 LYETRLRQQYTAL
+447 LYEARLRQQYTAL

>member
-13 GLDESVITKLVALEK
+13 GLDESVITKLVAIEK
-28 QPADALSTKNTTLQ
+28 QPAEALSTKNTALQ

-69 FWNGTTATS
+69 FWRGTTATS

-84 SVSTTSSAA
+84 GVSTTSNAA
-93 PSSYAVT
+93 ASSYAVT

-110 ASSAFTSKTA
+110 ASSAFASKTA
-120 AVGEGTLRIQLGT
+120 TVGEGTLRIQLGN

-155 VDISIGPGDNTLE
+155 VDIAIGPGDNTLE

-176 SNAGITASIVNDA
+176 ANAGITASIVNDA
-189 SGSRLVMR
+189 AGSRLVMR

-202 TNAFKVSVTEN
+202 SNAFQVSVIED
-213 GAVPGLSAL
+213 AAAPGLSAL
-222 AYDGTTGGTST
+222 AFDASTGTTSA
-233 MTRTQAAQNA
+233 MALTQSAQNA
-243 KATINGLD
+243 KANINGLD
-251 VASESNT
+251 IASESNT
-258 FSDVMDGVSITLKQ
+258 LSDVVDGVTLTLKQ
-272 TTAANTPA
+272 VTSTPA
-280 NITVAKDTASISKGV
+280 NITVAQDTASISKGV

-300 SYNNVISTI
+300 AYNNVVSTI

-353 RLFDMGIVTNTDG
+353 RLFDMGIETNTDG

-397 AAKNGM
+397 ASNNGM
-403 GQRIKNI
+403 AQRIKGL

-433 RNTTKIDSINTRAS
+433 RNTNRIEDINTRAS

-469 LQSYVTAQL
+469 LQSYVSAQL

>member
-1 MASLSSVGVSGT
+1 MASLSSIGISGT
-13 GLDESVITKLVALEK
+13 GLDETVITKLVALEK
-28 QPADALSTKNTTLQ
+28 QPADALSTKNTKLE

-55 SSLKDAANKLTQSD
+55 STLKDAANKLTQSD
-69 FWNGTTATS
+69 FWKGTTGAS

-84 SVSTTSSAA
+84 GVSTTSSAA

-110 ASSAFTSKTA
+110 ASTAFASKTA
-120 AVGEGTLRIQLGT
+120 AVGEGTLRIELGT
-133 YVTDNSVAP
+133 YVTNNSVAP
-142 PAVTFNAKAAASA
+142 PAVTFNAKVAATA
-155 VDISIGPGDNTLE
+155 VDIAIGPGDNTLE
-168 KIRDRINS
+168 KIRDRINGA
-176 SNAGITASIVNDA
+176 NAGITASIVNDA

-222 AYDGTTGGTST
+222 AYTAETGGTSA
-233 MTRTQAAQNA
+233 MTRSQSAQNA
-243 KATINGLD
+243 QATINGLA
-251 VASESNT
+251 VSSESNT
-258 FSDVMDGVSITLKQ
+258 LSDVVDGVTLTLKQ
-272 TTAANTPA
+272 TTTTPA
-280 NITVAKDTASISKGV
+280 NITVAQDTATISKGV
-295 SDFIS
+295 NDFIS
-300 SYNNVISTI
+300 AYNSVVSTI

-328 STARGLLS
+328 ATARSLLG

-341 ITSDSTATASFS
+341 ITSSSSATTAFS
-353 RLFDMGIVTNTDG
+353 RLFDVGIETNTDG
-366 TLKMTSSKFNDAM
+366 TLKLKSSTFNDAM
-379 GSKLADMQKY
+379 GSKLADMQK
-389 FANSDDVV
+389 FFGNSDDAVP
-397 AAKNGM
+397 ANNGM
-403 GQRIKNI
+403 AQRIKGL

-417 NGAIANSTDGL
+417 EGAIASSTDGL

-433 RNTTKIDSINTRAS
+433 RNKDRIEDINDRAS
-447 LYETRLRQQYTAL
+447 LYETRLRKQYTAL
-460 DASYSKLSG
+460 DANMSKLNG
-469 LQSYVTAQL
+469 LSSYVSAQL

>member
-13 GLDESVITKLVALEK
+13 GLDESVITKLVAIEK
-28 QPADALSTKNTTLQ
+28 QPADALTTKNTTLQ

-69 FWNGTTATS
+69 FWTGTTATS

-93 PSSYAVT
+93 ASSYAVT

-110 ASSAFTSKTA
+110 ASKAYANKTT
-120 AVGEGTLRIQLGT
+120 AVGEGTLRIELGS
-133 YVTDNSVAP
+133 YATDNTVAP
-142 PAVTFNAKAAASA
+142 PAVTFNAKSAATA

-176 SNAGITASIVNDA
+176 SNAGVTASIVNDA
-189 SGSRLVMR
+189 AGSRLVMR

-202 TNAFKVSVTEN
+202 TNAFRVSVTEDP
-213 GAVPGLSAL
+213 AAPGLSDL
-222 AYDGTTGGTST
+222 AYTAETGGTSA
-233 MTRTQAAQNA
+233 MNRTQEAQNA
-243 KATINGLD
+243 LATINGLD
-251 VASESNT
+251 ITSESNT
-258 FSDVMDGVSITLKQ
+258 LSEVVDGVTLTLKQ
-272 TTAANTPA
+272 ATATPA
-280 NITVAKDTASISKGV
+280 NITVAQDTASISKGV

-300 SYNNVISTI
+300 AYNNVVSTI

-341 ITSDSTATASFS
+341 ITSDSTATSSFS
-353 RLFDMGIVTNTDG
+353 RLFDLGIETNTDG
-366 TLKMTSSKFNDAM
+366 TLKMKSGTFNDAM

-389 FANSDDVV
+389 FANSDDVD
-397 AAKNGM
+397 AMKNGM
-403 GQRIKNI
+403 GTRIKNL
-410 ASQILDT
+410 ATQILDST
-417 NGAIANSTDGL
+417 NGAIVNSTDGL

-433 RNTTKIDSINTRAS
+433 RNTTKIDAINDRAS
-447 LYETRLRQQYTAL
+447 LYEARLRQQYTAL